1 MRVVPR
7 AHYSV
12 VSLQL
17 GKERFARFGLTIV
30 DALHC
35 VPRLTINACVRRDWL
50 AVVSNVKNASLDVT
64 ARRSV
69 AVRNGYCDRFR
80 AIRVWIAFLNS
91 HGYGRWL
98 SMRAVRTTACK
109 QATQDAS
116 LHHLTRHKISDR
128 ARERAWPRAGRVN
141 KAKVTHRSWA
151 RFAGS
156 PSQTFGWRAAQ
167 MKT

>member
-1 MRVVPR
+1 MSSPSLMRVVPR

-69 AVRNGYCDRFR
+69 PARNGYCDRFR
-80 AIRVWIAFLNS
+80 AVRVWIAFLNS

-128 ARERAWPRAGRVN
+128 WRERLSLQFDCGS
-141 KAKVTHRSWA
+141 HRKLERRSGQ
-151 RFAGS
+151 RFAAS
-156 PSQTFGWRAAQ
+156 PG
-167 MKT
+167 